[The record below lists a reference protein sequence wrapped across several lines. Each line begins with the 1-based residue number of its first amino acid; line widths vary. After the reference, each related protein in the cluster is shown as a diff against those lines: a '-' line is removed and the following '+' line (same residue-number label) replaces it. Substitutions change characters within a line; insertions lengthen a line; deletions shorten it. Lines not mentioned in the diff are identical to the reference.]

1 MEIDP
6 SITFDDVVG
15 MEYAKEVLKSRLTD
29 YFKYKDVLKFPP
41 SKGILLYGLPGVGK
55 TMLVNAAVNEF
66 GSNGNVFFRIVS
78 VSELTEHVGT
88 TEKKVETY
96 FNTLRTRAE
105 GKDIVLCMDEV
116 DQVVPKKS
124 SNQSTGAIV
133 SERISA
139 LLKELDG
146 LESKNKNIFIIAT
159 TNHPGK
165 IEEAFTRSGRIDEH
179 VLIDLP
185 TNEQRRLLIK
195 RYVGHIPGCISENR
209 VDSILI
215 GTPKWTGA
223 DYKKLG
229 SKLDLLYHKTK
240 DERKDPNYH
249 LEPSQISDIVS
260 IIHKQRKRNFKK
272 FEVEYRKYM
281 NA

>member
-6 SITFDDVVG
+6 TIKFEDVIG
-15 MEYAKEVLKSRLTD
+15 IEYAKEVLKSRLID

-66 GSNGNVFFRIVS
+66 GSNDNVFFRIVS

-88 TEKKVETY
+88 TEKKVVEY
-96 FNTLRTRAE
+96 FNTLRSRAN

-116 DQVVPKKS
+116 DQIVPKKN
-124 SNQSTGAIV
+124 SNQSSGAIV

-146 LESKNKNIFIIAT
+146 LENKNKNIFIIAT

-165 IEEAFTRSGRIDEH
+165 IEDAFTRSGRIDEH
-179 VLIDLP
+179 VLVDLP
-185 TNEQRRLLIK
+185 TDEQRRLLIK
-195 RYVGHIPGCISENR
+195 RYVGHIPGCCSDNR
-209 VDSILI
+209 INAI
-215 GTPKWTGA
+215 IQGTPKWTGA

-229 SKLDLLYHKTK
+229 SKLDLLYHKSK
-240 DERKDPNYH
+240 DEKNDVNYH
-249 LEPSQISDIVS
+249 LDAFEISEMIS
-260 IIHKQRKRNFKK
+260 IIHKQRKRNFKN
-272 FEVEYRKYM
+272 FEAEYKKYM